1 MSRPGNQIRNQ
12 LNAINSVTANN
23 ITKFF
28 VYSMFFPSVAAS
40 TSDTRQLVI
49 QADSDFL
56 IQQITVAAI
65 DTVAP
70 GTPVDLHATVQ
81 FVDTGSGMNVF
92 DQPIPLANIA
102 GNGQLPYILST
113 PLLLNKNAALTGT
126 LNNWATTNPV
136 NYYISFLGQRI
147 YNLSR

>member
-1 MSRPGNQIRNQ
+1 MSRPVDQMNQQLRNI
-12 LNAINSVTANN
+12 NAGLSRN

-28 VYSMFFPSVAAS
+28 VYSMFFPVVGAS
-40 TSDTRQLVI
+40 ATDTRQLVI

-65 DTVAP
+65 DPTTP
-70 GTPVDLHATVQ
+70 LTPVPLYATAQ

-92 DQPIPLANIA
+92 DQPIPLTNFA

-113 PLLLNKNAALTGT
+113 PLLLNRNAALTGT
-126 LNNWATTNPV
+126 LTNFASTNPV
-136 NYYISFLGQRI
+136 NYYVSFLGQRI
-147 YNLSR
+147 YNLS